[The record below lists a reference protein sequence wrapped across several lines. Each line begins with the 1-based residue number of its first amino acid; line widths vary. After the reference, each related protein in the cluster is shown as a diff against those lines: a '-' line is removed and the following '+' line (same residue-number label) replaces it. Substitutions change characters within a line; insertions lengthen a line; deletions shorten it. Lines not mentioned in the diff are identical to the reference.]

1 MLKLDYKKLP
11 AADLIRNWLNDFFL
25 WGKACSIKDGYEIMG
40 YPLQCKDYMI
50 DTQYRN
56 VDHLIKE
63 KWTKE
68 QLKEVCYYIYT
79 STPKCFLNSIKS
91 FLHPIE
97 KRLQVK
103 QAIFQEEMLEGKKVI
118 IIKGSDWWSKTIA
131 LHTHYLTLIRLC
143 YSLPEGSV
151 FKDVAS
157 ILDVDNSDI
166 YKYRTYY
173 RFYGKVI
180 EAIFKNPRL
189 LAKFSYTGFPENR
202 ELLHGMCGFTT
213 QLSYYYYVHV
223 TNRDMYKGN
232 VGPDAEKLIK
242 QFTGDK

>member
-1 MLKLDYKKLP
+1 MLKLDYSKLP
-11 AADLIRNWLNDFFL
+11 IAGQISDWLTDTFS
-25 WGKACSIKDGYEIMG
+25 WGKACSIKGGYEIMG
-40 YPLQCKDYMI
+40 YTRQCKDYMI

-56 VDHLIKE
+56 VEHLIKG

-79 STPKCFLNSIKS
+79 RSHKRFLNNIKS

-103 QAIFQEEMLEGKKVI
+103 QTVFQEEMIEGKKII
-118 IIKGSDWWSKTIA
+118 IIKGSDWWNKTIA

-143 YSLPEGSV
+143 YSLPAGSV

-157 ILDVDNSDI
+157 ILNVDNSDI

-173 RFYGKVI
+173 RLYGKVI

-202 ELLHGMCGFTT
+202 ALSHGMCGFTT

-223 TNRDMYKGN
+223 TNLDTYKGN